1 MGCWGKGTRCT
12 TPRGWR
18 CTSTTTPSRSALT
31 FHSRRRPSSWRNG
44 TTQLVL
50 QFCLTGACCN
60 GVHNAAQEPIAISWN
75 EPIAINCN
83 GTVSILVNTK
93 ILLHCMGYMGTIRVV
108 CMAETNFKCIVPRA
122 GYSTMDLGLFS
133 AEVRHGLAM
142 VNLNRSFFN
151 AKLCCDLTPKPIVY
165 IHSVRLACQPTN
177 QQCFSLISNQHQ
189 PPARQQYFSLI
200 TNQHQPSATSQ
211 TAVLFWHLGF
221 CLSRLLKR

>member
-1 MGCWGKGTRCT
+1 
-12 TPRGWR
+12 
-18 CTSTTTPSRSALT
+18 
-31 FHSRRRPSSWRNG
+31 
-44 TTQLVL
+44 
-50 QFCLTGACCN
+50 
-60 GVHNAAQEPIAISWN
+60 
-75 EPIAINCN
+75 
-83 GTVSILVNTK
+83 
-93 ILLHCMGYMGTIRVV
+93 MGYMGTIRVV

-189 PPARQQYFSLI
+189 PPARQQYFSDI
-200 TNQHQPSATSQ
+200 WDFVYHNY
-211 TAVLFWHLGF
+211 
-221 CLSRLLKR
+221 